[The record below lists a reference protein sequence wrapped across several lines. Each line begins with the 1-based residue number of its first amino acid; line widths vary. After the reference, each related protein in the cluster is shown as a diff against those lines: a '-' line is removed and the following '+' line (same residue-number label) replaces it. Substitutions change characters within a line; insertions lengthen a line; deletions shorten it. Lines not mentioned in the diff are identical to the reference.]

1 MVALQALAAS
11 IVASSAQCFERGLF
25 MSETNKAARTRCV
38 VETTRRVLVELAD
51 GVSEERFIELLNKR
65 HVQLKGEHEL
75 LNGYTGEVLGRRIMA
90 ANTSDYKLL
99 AKPRQS
105 PLPEL
110 EFKLPDIHD
119 FDYNQI

>member
-1 MVALQALAAS
+1 
-11 IVASSAQCFERGLF
+11 

>member
-1 MVALQALAAS
+1 
-11 IVASSAQCFERGLF
+11 
-25 MSETNKAARTRCV
+25 MSESKKPCRCV
-38 VETTRRVLVELAD
+38 VENTRRVLVELAD
-51 GVSEERFIELLNKR
+51 GVSQERFIELLNKR

-99 AKPRQS
+99 AKPRLGQC
-105 PLPEL
+105 PLPEFDTL
-110 EFKLPDIHD
+110 DIYD